1 MTILRKAGQVMGLAL
16 IVACVA
22 AGSGAARADEHR
34 EHEYRDHEYREHEFH
49 DKRYIDARYHHDHY
63 YPPRGY
69 VFGGLPAG
77 YVAVSHQGVHLYFGA
92 GIWYRPEPGGR
103 FVVIAPPIGIVVPIL
118 PPYYTPLWV
127 RGVPY
132 YYANDVYYVRAPQG
146 YMVVEPP
153 PPTVVVEQ
161 PPSSTVIEL
170 PPGAAVAQAP
180 APQLFVYPR
189 QGQNDQQQ
197 AKDRYECDR
206 WAVGQTGYDPS
217 LAPAGGAPA
226 AQVENYRRAI
236 SACLDA
242 RGYTVK

>member
-1 MTILRKAGQVMGLAL
+1 MYCLGKACRVVGITLF
-16 IVACVA
+16 VACVA
-22 AGSGAARADEHR
+22 GGSQAARADEHR

-49 DKRYIDARYHHDHY
+49 DKRYIDSRYHHDHY

-77 YVAVSHQGVHLYFGA
+77 YVAVSHQGIHFYFGA

-103 FVVIAPPIGIVVPIL
+103 YVVIAPPIGVVVPIL

-153 PPTVVVEQ
+153 PPTVVMEQ
-161 PPSSTVIEL
+161 APSNAVVEL
-170 PPGAAVAQAP
+170 PPRAVVAQAP
-180 APQLFVYPR
+180 SAQLFVYPR
-189 QGQNDQQQ
+189 QGQSEQQQ
-197 AKDRYECDR
+197 GKDRYECDR

-217 LAPAGGAPA
+217 LAPAGSAAPA
-226 AQVENYRRAI
+226 QMDNYRRAM

-242 RGYTVK
+242 RGYSVQ

>member
-1 MTILRKAGQVMGLAL
+1 MSYLRKPGPVMGLAL
-16 IVACVA
+16 IVAWLA
-22 AGSGAARADEHR
+22 AGPLPARADEHR
-34 EHEYRDHEYREHEFH
+34 EHQYRDHEYREHEFR
-49 DKRYIDARYHHDHY
+49 DRRFLDARYHHDHY
-63 YPPRGY
+63 YPPRGF

-77 YVAVSHQGVHLYFGA
+77 YVAVSHQGVHFYFGA
-92 GIWYRPEPGGR
+92 GIWYRPEPGGH

-118 PPYYTPLWV
+118 PPYYTQIWV

-132 YYANDVYYVRAPQG
+132 YYANDVYYMRTPQG
-146 YMVVEPP
+146 YVVVAPP

-161 PPSSTVIEL
+161 PPSNAVIEL
-170 PPGAAVAQAP
+170 PPGTTVAQAP
-180 APQLFVYPR
+180 APQLFIYPR

-217 LAPAGGAPA
+217 FPSAGGATA
-226 AQVENYRRAI
+226 VQVDNYRRAM